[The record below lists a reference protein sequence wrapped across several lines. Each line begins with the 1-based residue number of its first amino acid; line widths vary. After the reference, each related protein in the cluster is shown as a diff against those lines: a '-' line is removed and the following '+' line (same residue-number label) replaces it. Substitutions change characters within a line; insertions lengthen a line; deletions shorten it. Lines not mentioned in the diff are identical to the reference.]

1 MADNQGSNPD
11 NAQQTAEDAM
21 FGSTESFFDA
31 LDDNVNGMVKED
43 SPVEKTEAT
52 PEMDPQQSTVESG
65 SEQPTDNENWKKRYS
80 DSTREAQRIKAE
92 LNTLKPYVPVLEAM
106 KNDSGLVEHVR
117 DYISNGG
124 NKDIKDKLNLDEDFK
139 FDTDDLIE
147 NPDSQSRKVFNA
159 MVDEK
164 VQSRTQEMIETEKI
178 QQQKVQNK
186 LSAQQQ
192 AEEFRIKNNL
202 SIEQMKNFLT
212 DAQTRFK
219 NGYLSFDD
227 MYSLLHRDSVNQK
240 VASATKED
248 MLTQM
253 KNVRDIPPSQ
263 GNANNAGE
271 KNSHDDDIF
280 DALNSVDGN
289 LDNMFG

>member
-253 KNVRDIPPSQ
+253 KNVREIPTSQ

-271 KNSHDDDIF
+271 KNSHEDDIF

>member
-52 PEMDPQQSTVESG
+52 PEMDPQQSIVESG

-253 KNVRDIPPSQ
+253 KNVREIPTSQ

>member
-43 SPVEKTEAT
+43 SPVENKEAT

-253 KNVRDIPPSQ
+253 KNVREIPTSQ

>member
-1 MADNQGSNPD
+1 MANNQSSNPD

-240 VASATKED
+240 VAKATKED

-253 KNVRDIPPSQ
+253 KNVREIPTSQ

>member
-43 SPVEKTEAT
+43 SPVEKNEAT

-253 KNVRDIPPSQ
+253 KNVREIPTSQ

-271 KNSHDDDIF
+271 KNSHEDDIF

>member
-253 KNVRDIPPSQ
+253 KNVREIPTSQ

-271 KNSHDDDIF
+271 KNNHEDDIF

>member
-1 MADNQGSNPD
+1 MANDQSSNPD

-31 LDDNVNGMVKED
+31 LDNDVNGIIKED
-43 SPVEKTEAT
+43 SPVENKEAT
-52 PEMDPQQSTVESG
+52 PEMDPRQSTDESG
-65 SEQPTDNENWKKRYS
+65 SEEPSNDNWKQRYS

-92 LNTLKPYVPVLEAM
+92 LDELKPYSPVLEAM
-106 KNDSGLVEHVR
+106 KKDSGLVEHVR
-117 DYISNGG
+117 DYFK
-124 NKDIKDKLNLDEDFK
+124 KDEKSIRDNLNLDEDFR

-159 MVDEK
+159 MVDGVVKE
-164 VQSRTQEMIETEKI
+164 RTSEMINRENAVRQQET
-178 QQQKVQNK
+178 QKDVIK
-186 LSAQQQ
+186 KQ
-192 AEEFRIKNNL
+192 AEDFRVRNNL
-202 SIEQMKNFLT
+202 TVDQMRTFLSNAEQ
-212 DAQTRFK
+212 RFK
-219 NGYLSFDD
+219 GGALSFDD
-227 MYSLLHRDSVNQK
+227 MYALLNRDNMNRN
-240 VASATKED
+240 VATATKED

-253 KNVRDIPPSQ
+253 KNVRDIPTSQ

-271 KNSHDDDIF
+271 KSSPDDDIF

>member
-253 KNVRDIPPSQ
+253 KNVREIPTSQ

>member
-253 KNVRDIPPSQ
+253 KNVREIPTSQ

-280 DALNSVDGN
+280 DAFNSVDGN